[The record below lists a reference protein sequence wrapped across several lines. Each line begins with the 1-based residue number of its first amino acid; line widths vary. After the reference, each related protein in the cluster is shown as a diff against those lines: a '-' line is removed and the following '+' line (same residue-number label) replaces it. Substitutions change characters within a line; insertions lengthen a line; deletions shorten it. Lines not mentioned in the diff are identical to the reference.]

1 MKIDLKGSM
10 VAIVSPM
17 LKGGQLDLQTFNKLV
32 EWHISE
38 GTNAIVVVGTTGES
52 ATLSMEEHCNLVSH
66 CVGAANKRIPIIAGT
81 GSNSTEEALYFTN
94 SAKECGAD
102 ACLLVAPYYNKPTQ
116 EGLF

>member
-38 GTNAIVVVGTTGES
+38 GTNAIVVV
-52 ATLSMEEHCNLVSH
+52 LSLIH
-66 CVGAANKRIPIIAGT
+66 I
-81 GSNSTEEALYFTN
+81 
-94 SAKECGAD
+94 
-102 ACLLVAPYYNKPTQ
+102 
-116 EGLF
+116 

>member
-17 LKGGQLDLQTFNKLV
+17 LKGCLLDVQTLNKLV

-52 ATLSMEEHCNLVSH
+52 ATLSMEEHCDLVSH
-66 CVGAANKRIPIIAGT
+66 CVGTAN
-81 GSNSTEEALYFTN
+81 
-94 SAKECGAD
+94 
-102 ACLLVAPYYNKPTQ
+102 
-116 EGLF
+116 

>member
-38 GTNAIVVVGTTGES
+38 GTNAIVVVGTTG
-52 ATLSMEEHCNLVSH
+52 LSLRRGGKQTYSDNCW
-66 CVGAANKRIPIIAGT
+66 
-81 GSNSTEEALYFTN
+81 Y
-94 SAKECGAD
+94 
-102 ACLLVAPYYNKPTQ
+102 
-116 EGLF
+116 GLKFNRGGFIFY